1 MVGGPME
8 TQEKLSHQPRCPPG
22 QRATQVP
29 GSTRVAAPKEP
40 PRRRLAQQVLRMVGQ
55 GAQDYE
61 RTPGLLRGPVGE
73 GSESLVKTTLFREP
87 TFYSDSLK
95 ALSHTDIISEYQP

>member
-1 MVGGPME
+1 ME
-8 TQEKLSHQPRCPPG
+8 TQGKLSHQLRCPPG

-29 GSTRVAAPKEP
+29 GSIGVAEPKEL

-61 RTPGLLRGPVGE
+61 RTPDLLGGRTAV
-73 GSESLVKTTLFREP
+73 SESSESFEKAPVTTLM
-87 TFYSDSLK
+87 
-95 ALSHTDIISEYQP
+95 ALGHTDIVSECQP